1 MVNNN
6 LLSLKMS
13 KCILSVKFSYVRF
26 ISQVWKYVYNTFN
39 VLFTSHLHPIS
50 FCWATYWA
58 PVELL
63 CESFLSHVTWLC
75 YFLHELWWADLIHPL
90 NVLMHSSVREFWF
103 SMWLDVLLFP
113 SMNWGPWGWLN
124 PSSECVVAFS
134 VNTQVDWFL
143 GKFFLWSSTL
153 YCLYAQLLTSV
164 SLQTCGFGSTRH
176 SCNDWQDFPQL
187 GTKCR
192 IARKWVAKPLN
203 DDVFKCIHPLH
214 ATNMVADHCFTILAP
229 RVYGTLIF
237 SPSLSRFSIPT
248 TSLFCK
254 FCSKGWWVVVNWVQN
269 FSLFEYG

>member
-6 LLSLKMS
+6 LLSLEMS

-26 ISQVWKYVYNTFN
+26 ISQLWKYVYNTFN

-63 CESFLSHVTWLC
+63 WESFLSHVTWLC

-153 YCLYAQLLTSV
+153 YYWPLCLCKHLWFWQHKTLLQWLAGFPTVGNQMLDCTKV
-164 SLQTCGFGSTRH
+164 SSQTFEWWCLQVQSTCSTTMC
-176 SCNDWQDFPQL
+176 SCWSYNKRFQL
-187 GTKCR
+187 GK
-192 IARKWVAKPLN
+192 VDPSSSPL
-203 DDVFKCIHPLH
+203 V
-214 ATNMVADHCFTILAP
+214 
-229 RVYGTLIF
+229 
-237 SPSLSRFSIPT
+237 
-248 TSLFCK
+248 
-254 FCSKGWWVVVNWVQN
+254 
-269 FSLFEYG
+269 